1 MTLEIDRIYCGD
13 CLELMQRIPD
23 RSIDAIITDPPYGT
37 TRNRWDIQIPLRA
50 MWEEFNRIVEDHAP
64 MVIFGL
70 PPFSSQLIV
79 SNPKQYRYTWIWDKR
94 LPVGFLNANRAHVV
108 REVQA

>member
-50 MWEEFNRIVEDHAP
+50 MWERVRPDTAKALIEQSLKTSVSVE
-64 MVIFGL
+64 
-70 PPFSSQLIV
+70 
-79 SNPKQYRYTWIWDKR
+79 
-94 LPVGFLNANRAHVV
+94 PVR
-108 REVQA
+108 RETVQTTLGAIT